1 MRMLLHT
8 RIYSISANCTFT
20 FWTCLATKGICHS
33 MGINTSFG
41 HAQLPQWQC
50 GSCGMRHLSIH
61 NQVHM
66 HTQLHQ
72 LPVMH
77 VYIFLL
83 IKNQV
88 DQGHCPLHQPGSI
101 FWIVTSYYGKSQMT
115 MLITTTTT
123 TTTTTKKKKNLGRGI
138 ITLNNYIWK
147 LLTSTTCKKSFGKAF
162 HE

>member
-8 RIYSISANCTFT
+8 HIYSICANCTFT

-101 FWIVTSYYGKSQMT
+101 FLDCNKLLWEVVDDNANNNNNNNENNQ
-115 MLITTTTT
+115 
-123 TTTTTKKKKNLGRGI
+123 KKKIRERDYNTK
-138 ITLNNYIWK
+138 
-147 LLTSTTCKKSFGKAF
+147 
-162 HE
+162 